1 MNYEYKEDEEVEIF
15 GSLVSAIIGG
25 LIVHW
30 LNVKREVNN
39 ARRNLRIEF
48 LLQSYQRLINASNRG
63 ADLSSKYRD
72 DLESALSDIVLLGKH
87 EEIEA
92 ACNFMKDMSKGKGG
106 TLDPVIESLRNSL
119 RRELGL
125 EQTALPKPHTL
136 RMN

>member
-1 MNYEYKEDEEVEIF
+1 MEIF

-92 ACNFMKDMSKGKGG
+92 AYNFIKDMSKGKRGKIG
-106 TLDPVIESLRNSL
+106 RAHV
-119 RRELGL
+119 
-125 EQTALPKPHTL
+125 
-136 RMN
+136 